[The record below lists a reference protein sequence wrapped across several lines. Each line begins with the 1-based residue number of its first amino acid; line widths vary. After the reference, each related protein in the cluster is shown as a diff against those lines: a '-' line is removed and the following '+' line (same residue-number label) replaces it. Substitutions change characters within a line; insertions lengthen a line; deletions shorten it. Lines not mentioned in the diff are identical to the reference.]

1 MYYMN
6 YLNKAKYEFFYYLIF
21 EFFFFKSHF
30 NFENQRILKIFVN
43 EFFGEE
49 LHNFVFKILSI
60 F

>member
-1 MYYMN
+1 MN